1 MTDERRDKPH
11 NIIVEGRERISVS
24 GVLDV
29 LDFNE
34 QNINLST
41 TGGMLSITG
50 EGLHIERLSLES
62 GEVSAQGTVSGLNY
76 SDNVPSGGF
85 FSRLFG

>member
-1 MTDERRDKPH
+1 MADERRDLPH
-11 NIIVEGRERISVS
+11 NIIIEGRARINIS

-34 QNINLST
+34 ESINLST
-41 TGGMLSITG
+41 TKGILSILG

-62 GEVSAQGTVSGLNY
+62 GELAAGGTVCGLNY
-76 SDNVPSGGF
+76 SDREPNGGF